1 MALLNVDDKPMM
13 SIVLDR
19 CAVQQESSRQRR
31 KERRKRAN
39 GKGIDPT
46 QGKTSTERR
55 EREERREKH
64 YRPFSAII
72 HYHSPET
79 KTRSIAATE

>member
-31 KERRKRAN
+31 KKRRKRAN
-39 GKGIDPT
+39 VKN
-46 QGKTSTERR
+46 
-55 EREERREKH
+55 
-64 YRPFSAII
+64 
-72 HYHSPET
+72 
-79 KTRSIAATE
+79 